1 MKLKHAGSIVRADGG
16 GWGCSEADSKEVVAG
31 EEPVVS
37 QVAGARG
44 GSGGVG
50 GGGSDDATI
59 TFGNVNFRRRRQ
71 RQRAGLH
78 TGETRQYSPSHD
90 SEGTTNSPVNLGIS
104 KER

>member
-1 MKLKHAGSIVRADGG
+1 M
-16 GWGCSEADSKEVVAG
+16 AG

-50 GGGSDDATI
+50 GGGSDDTTVTI
-59 TFGNVNFRRRRQ
+59 GNGNFRRRRQ

-78 TGETRQYSPSHD
+78 TGETPQSSPSHD
-90 SEGTTNSPVNLGIS
+90 SEGIPNSLVNLSIS

>member
-1 MKLKHAGSIVRADGG
+1 MRPMKLKHAGSIVRADGG

-50 GGGSDDATI
+50 GGGSDDATV

-71 RQRAGLH
+71 RQRAGFY
-78 TGETRQYSPSHD
+78 TR
-90 SEGTTNSPVNLGIS
+90 ERLGSVLLPMIQ
-104 KER
+104 KGPQTVQ